1 MDLEE
6 IILFQRY
13 GIVGYSQDPV
23 ESPETG
29 QNESQNDE
37 TINPSI

>member
-13 GIVGYSQDPV
+13 GIVGYSQDP
-23 ESPETG
+23 PEG
-29 QNESQNDE
+29 QE
-37 TINPSI
+37 TAPDSTQSTEVDT